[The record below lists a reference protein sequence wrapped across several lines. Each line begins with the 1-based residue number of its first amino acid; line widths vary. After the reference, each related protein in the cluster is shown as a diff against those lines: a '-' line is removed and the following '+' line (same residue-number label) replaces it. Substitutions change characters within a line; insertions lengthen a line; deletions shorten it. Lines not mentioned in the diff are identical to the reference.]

1 MEEAPADDDSA
12 VVSNGT
18 RCAPPPEANV
28 RFRPAL
34 AGPLVRPPLTALL
47 PPAAEAE
54 AEALPPAFSLFNAV
68 GSYIVAGLQR
78 IMNRSNPARANDQ
91 ISAMIGRAVF
101 FFSPGSV
108 CLGVTARCKPAQP
121 PNIIAAQCTY
131 HVRSYSYVEI
141 RQISQKN
148 TAPPVEELLYRY
160 LWG

>member
-78 IMNRSNPARANDQ
+78 IMNVRSNPARANDQ
-91 ISAMIGRAVF
+91 ISAMIGRAVC
-101 FFSPGSV
+101 FSPQFHFVRVSLRGASLRNLQILSQLDV
-108 CLGVTARCKPAQP
+108 RT
-121 PNIIAAQCTY
+121 TY
-131 HVRSYSYVEI
+131 VA
-141 RQISQKN
+141 
-148 TAPPVEELLYRY
+148 T
-160 LWG
+160 